1 MTSPLPDKAADT
13 TAEQP
18 WPVRVLSLKIADY
31 VDRMSQLWVE
41 GQVVQ
46 FNPRG
51 GTAFLTLRDPDVD
64 MSLSVS
70 VPMNAVNAM
79 PIPLAQGARVVL
91 QAKPTFWTKRGT
103 LQLEARQIRPVGIGD
118 LLARVEILK
127 RTLAAEGVFDAE
139 RKRPIPFL
147 PKRVG
152 LVTGRSS
159 AAEKDVVENAR
170 RRWPAV
176 RFEIREVAVQGTS
189 AVTEVVE
196 ALRELDAHPEVEVIV
211 IARGGGALE
220 ELLPFSNEAMVRAVA
235 AARTPVISAIG
246 HDVDQPLL
254 DLVADWRA
262 STPTDA
268 GKKVVPDAQREFAPR
283 RRGPRPPAPG
293 AGASPRD
300 GAVGSAGSRQ
310 PPGHGR
316 PGRPR
321 AGAPRGDRRAA
332 LRAPRCGS
340 RPGCTARVTRPS
352 TSVARSSRSPRSRPS
367 SGGMPS
373 CSIATAASSWTATT
387 SGVGELLRVRVARG
401 DFGVRP
407 VSDGITAA
415 TDDKPEPHARA
426 GGCPSQQSRAAHD
439 QGLPAQDA
447 RRSRRRVAAMPD
459 PAASTEPSTRET
471 GAPGGGDVAFPDIAA
486 MRYEDAREELVS
498 IVSRLETGQAPLEDS
513 MQLWRRGE
521 ALAAHC
527 SRWLDDAQSEI
538 EQATRPA
545 PSPAALHADDE
556 IFDDES

>member
-18 WPVRVLSLKIADY
+18 WPVRVLSLKISDY

-127 RTLAAEGVFDAE
+127 RTLAAEGVFDAG

-147 PKRVG
+147 PHRVG
-152 LVTGRSS
+152 LITGRNS

-176 RFEIREVAVQGTS
+176 VFEIREVAVQGAS
-189 AVTEVVE
+189 AVTEVVD
-196 ALRELDAHPEVEVIV
+196 ALRELDAMPSVDVIV

-235 AARTPVISAIG
+235 QARTPVISAIG
-246 HDVDQPLL
+246 HDVDTPLL

-268 GKKVVPDAQREFAPR
+268 GKKVVPDAAHERALVDAARDRVR
-283 RRGPRPPAPG
+283 RALVRRVEAERSGLRSLVSRPVMADPVALV
-293 AGASPRD
+293 R
-300 GAVGSAGSRQ
+300 VRRQ
-310 PPGHGR
+310 EV
-316 PGRPR
+316 
-321 AGAPRGDRRAA
+321 AA
-332 LRAPRCGS
+332 LRARA
-340 RPGCTARVTRPS
+340 TARIEARLHRAADQAEHLRRQVVALSPQS
-352 TSVARSSRSPRSRPS
+352 TLERGYAVVQHRDGRIV
-367 SGGMPS
+367 MDQDDV
-373 CSIATAASSWTATT
+373 
-387 SGVGELLRVRVARG
+387 GVGELLRVRVARG

-407 VSDGITAA
+407 VTAGAEDAPPKAATRGTAA
-415 TDDKPEPHARA
+415 RKATSSPATKAASPRKPRA
-426 GGCPSQQSRAAHD
+426 TRRAATPK
-439 QGLPAQDA
+439 PASGD
-447 RRSRRRVAAMPD
+447 D
-459 PAASTEPSTRET
+459 GAAS
-471 GAPGGGDVAFPDIAA
+471 
-486 MRYEDAREELVS
+486 
-498 IVSRLETGQAPLEDS
+498 
-513 MQLWRRGE
+513 
-521 ALAAHC
+521 
-527 SRWLDDAQSEI
+527 
-538 EQATRPA
+538 
-545 PSPAALHADDE
+545 
-556 IFDDES
+556 

>member
-18 WPVRVLSLKIADY
+18 WPVRVLSLKISDY

-51 GTAFLTLRDPDVD
+51 ATAFLTLRDPDVD

-127 RTLAAEGVFDAE
+127 RTLAAEGVFDAD

-147 PKRVG
+147 PHRVG
-152 LVTGRSS
+152 LITGRNS

-176 RFEIREVAVQGTS
+176 AFEIREVAVQGTT

-196 ALRELDAHPEVEVIV
+196 ALRELDAITAVDVIV

-220 ELLPFSNEAMVRAVA
+220 ELLPFSNEAMIRAVA
-235 AARTPVISAIG
+235 QARTPVISAIG

-268 GKKVVPDAQREFAPR
+268 GKKVVPDAAHERALVETARDRVR
-283 RRGPRPPAPG
+283 RALVRRVEAERSGLRSLVSRPVMADPVALVR
-293 AGASPRD
+293 AR
-300 GAVGSAGSRQ
+300 RQ
-310 PPGHGR
+310 EI
-316 PGRPR
+316 
-321 AGAPRGDRRAA
+321 AA
-332 LRAPRCGS
+332 LRGR
-340 RPGCTARVTRPS
+340 
-352 TSVARSSRSPRSRPS
+352 
-367 SGGMPS
+367 
-373 CSIATAASSWTATT
+373 ATT
-387 SGVGELLRVRVARG
+387 RMEARLHRAGDQVEHLRRQVVALSPQSTLERGYAVVQHRDGRIVMDQDDVGVGELLRVRVARG

-407 VSDGITAA
+407 VGAGTDEAPATASKA
-415 TDDKPEPHARA
+415 TASKATASKATASRATASRATASEPRKTRAA
-426 GGCPSQQSRAAHD
+426 GG
-439 QGLPAQDA
+439 
-447 RRSRRRVAAMPD
+447 
-459 PAASTEPSTRET
+459 STADTAD
-471 GAPGGGDVAFPDIAA
+471 GAG
-486 MRYEDAREELVS
+486 S
-498 IVSRLETGQAPLEDS
+498 
-513 MQLWRRGE
+513 
-521 ALAAHC
+521 
-527 SRWLDDAQSEI
+527 
-538 EQATRPA
+538 
-545 PSPAALHADDE
+545 
-556 IFDDES
+556 

>member
-13 TAEQP
+13 SAEQP
-18 WPVRVLSLKIADY
+18 WPVRVLSLKISDY

-127 RTLAAEGVFDAE
+127 RTLAAEGVFDAG

-147 PKRVG
+147 PHLVG
-152 LVTGRSS
+152 LITGRNS

-176 RFEIREVAVQGTS
+176 AFEIREVAVQGAS

-196 ALRELDAHPEVEVIV
+196 ALRELDAIPAVDVIV

-220 ELLPFSNEAMVRAVA
+220 ELLPFSNEAMIRAVA
-235 AARTPVISAIG
+235 QARTPVISAIG

-268 GKKVVPDAQREFAPR
+268 GKKVVPDAAHERALVDTARDRIR
-283 RRGPRPPAPG
+283 RALARRVDAERSGLRSLVSRPVMADPVALVR
-293 AGASPRD
+293 AR
-300 GAVGSAGSRQ
+300 RQ
-310 PPGHGR
+310 EV
-316 PGRPR
+316 
-321 AGAPRGDRRAA
+321 AA
-332 LRAPRCGS
+332 LRVR
-340 RPGCTARVTRPS
+340 
-352 TSVARSSRSPRSRPS
+352 
-367 SGGMPS
+367 
-373 CSIATAASSWTATT
+373 ATT
-387 SGVGELLRVRVARG
+387 RMEARLHRAGDQVEHLRRQVVALSPQSTLERGYAVVQHRDGRIVMDQDDVGVGELLRVRVARG

-407 VSDGITAA
+407 VSAGV
-415 TDDKPEPHARA
+415 DDAPAKASRPRKARA
-426 GGCPSQQSRAAHD
+426 AGG
-439 QGLPAQDA
+439 
-447 RRSRRRVAAMPD
+447 
-459 PAASTEPSTRET
+459 STAE
-471 GAPGGGDVAFPDIAA
+471 GADGAG
-486 MRYEDAREELVS
+486 S
-498 IVSRLETGQAPLEDS
+498 
-513 MQLWRRGE
+513 
-521 ALAAHC
+521 
-527 SRWLDDAQSEI
+527 
-538 EQATRPA
+538 
-545 PSPAALHADDE
+545 
-556 IFDDES
+556 